1 VNNQSDLVLTS
12 QSFPDQARKKVT
24 GGLISWLMP
33 GLCVHTN
40 TIEEFESINL
50 DAILEQEKSKIST
63 EVKVVQGR
71 KVSQANR
78 FVVCI
83 FGDLKNYVYHYKF
96 ATLTHDT
103 SHVNQAKA
111 NKVPAVL
118 GDTTDLVAKLTE
130 LLLKP
135 DEDQVELQCFTLND
149 VLCVLDA
156 SPKLPSATVINHACL
171 SQTSKI
177 LLIREKLS
185 RLSGSVSLD

>member
-1 VNNQSDLVLTS
+1 
-12 QSFPDQARKKVT
+12 
-24 GGLISWLMP
+24 MP

-63 EVKVVQGR
+63 EVKVVQGS

-96 ATLTHDT
+96 VTLTHDT

-118 GDTTDLVAKLTE
+118 GDTTDLVTKLTE